1 MKLLVKATGAESR
14 AAAVRGWGEGSGG
27 ITDNGDGGCVLRDE
41 KALQIG
47 CSTLRIYSLQ
57 DQTVKN
63 S

>member
-14 AAAVRGWGEGSGG
+14 AAVVMGRGEGRGG

-47 CSTLRIYSLQ
+47 CST
-57 DQTVKN
+57 V
-63 S
+63 

>member
-14 AAAVRGWGEGSGG
+14 AAVVMGRGEGRGG

-47 CSTLRIYSLQ
+47 CSTVRIYSLL
-57 DQTVKN
+57 DQTVRN